1 MTKNG
6 KSPLTRAI
14 NIALQGGG
22 SHGAFSWGVLDRLIE
37 DGRLDFTAISGTSAG
52 AMNAVAVADGWMRGG
67 ADGAR
72 RKLED
77 FWRAVAR
84 KGRFSPVQRAPWD
97 VLWGNWSMENAPG
110 YIWYDTLSRTFSP
123 YATNPLNLN
132 PLLDVIESEI
142 DFERVRASTGI
153 RLFVSATNVQTG
165 QLRVFETHELT
176 ADVVMASACLPQIF
190 QAVEID
196 GVPYW
201 DGGYGGNPAIFPFF
215 YADDTEDVLLVQ
227 INPVIRE
234 ETPKTAMEIQN
245 RVDEITFNAGLL
257 REFRAIAFVKQLIA
271 EGRIDRDEYR
281 DIRMHRIDADE
292 ALKDLTASSKIN
304 AEWAFLEYLRDLGR
318 SAAEDWLDEN
328 FSAVG
333 KSASFD
339 LSAQVS
345 HGFTLKP
352 EGGVGR
358 KVRKFLETRKKPAAA
373 LTKG

>member
-1 MTKNG
+1 
-6 KSPLTRAI
+6 
-14 NIALQGGG
+14 
-22 SHGAFSWGVLDRLIE
+22 
-37 DGRLDFTAISGTSAG
+37 
-52 AMNAVAVADGWMRGG
+52 
-67 ADGAR
+67 
-72 RKLED
+72 
-77 FWRAVAR
+77 
-84 KGRFSPVQRAPWD
+84 
-97 VLWGNWSMENAPG
+97 
-110 YIWYDTLSRTFSP
+110 
-123 YATNPLNLN
+123 
-132 PLLDVIESEI
+132 
-142 DFERVRASTGI
+142 
-153 RLFVSATNVQTG
+153 
-165 QLRVFETHELT
+165 
-176 ADVVMASACLPQIF
+176 
-190 QAVEID
+190 
-196 GVPYW
+196 
-201 DGGYGGNPAIFPFF
+201 
-215 YADDTEDVLLVQ
+215 
-227 INPVIRE
+227 
-234 ETPKTAMEIQN
+234 
-245 RVDEITFNAGLL
+245 L